1 MLGFSYRARLE
12 GGEEALEELTAT
24 PDNSPKM
31 RANDAKLNFM
41 VNGIVT
47 SQRDKSND
55 VVLCGNEIGWWL
67 VLLAK

>member
-1 MLGFSYRARLE
+1 MPT
-12 GGEEALEELTAT
+12 LEELTAT

-47 SQRDKSND
+47 SQRGKSND

-67 VLLAK
+67 ATGKMAQTMRETLLAK

>member
-1 MLGFSYRARLE
+1 MPT
-12 GGEEALEELTAT
+12 LEELTAT

-31 RANDAKLNFM
+31 RADDAKLNFM

-67 VLLAK
+67 ATGKMALMANES